1 MGMAIGLFVIIIAAT
16 LYLMMQTSWY
26 DTSATLEI
34 QRTANLGMERLFRG
48 FKADSDPAPR
58 GLLDAKSFVIDS
70 PGNIR
75 FTSGIDSM
83 ERSFYLESNKLMY
96 DPDTSAGSNEQS
108 ILDGVSA
115 LTFAASAQN
124 PAKVVLINLTISRIV
139 KGVDKTMS
147 LSSVAVL
154 RNG

>member
-1 MGMAIGLFVIIIAAT
+1 MGVAISLFVVVIAAT
-16 LYLMMQTSWY
+16 LYLMMQSSWY

-48 FKADSDPAPR
+48 FKANSDSAHR
-58 GLLDAKSFVIDS
+58 GLLDAKSFAVDS

-75 FTSGIDSM
+75 FTSGIDSK
-83 ERSFYLESNKLMY
+83 ERSFYLQDNKLMY
-96 DPDTSAGSNEQS
+96 DPDTSASSNELS
-108 ILDGVSA
+108 ILDNVST
-115 LTFAASAQN
+115 LTFAASAPN
-124 PAKVVLINLTISRIV
+124 PTKVVLINLTISKIV
-139 KGVDKTMS
+139 KGIDKTMN